1 MGDVHINHR
10 NIPKIYLN
18 GDEEHVYFWKGTGQP
33 SQIKVKEMRA
43 ITSTNESNHLVTMAI
58 VSFVIGFILSKL
70 KLYSY
75 LSMFFIK
82 IKSVFVW
89 KKETVVVSPK
99 FSSIVQGKID
109 IINRK
114 RRSSETKSKTTP
126 VIGS

>member
-1 MGDVHINHR
+1 
-10 NIPKIYLN
+10 
-18 GDEEHVYFWKGTGQP
+18 
-33 SQIKVKEMRA
+33 MRA

-58 VSFVIGFILSKL
+58 VSFVIGFILSRL
-70 KLYSY
+70 KFYSY

-109 IINRK
+109 ISTGKEEVVKPKARENL
-114 RRSSETKSKTTP
+114 
-126 VIGS
+126 